1 MTPIRWGIIGAGD
14 IARRLSRCFPATPNN
29 VGYAIASRSEERAA
43 TFAREFGFPVAYGSY
58 EALVADPRVDAVY
71 IATPH
76 PQHLPHAQ
84 LALRAGKPTL
94 CEKPFT
100 VNADEARALIATARE
115 SGVLLMEAMWTR
127 FFPAY
132 QQALEWLAAGEIGAL
147 TYLSAEIGF
156 RSKASAE
163 SRLFD
168 PALAGGALLDVGVYP
183 VALALDCFGGPPVR
197 MNALAHLTASCGGE
211 VPARASY
218 GGEVPA
224 RASYGGE
231 VPARASYG
239 GEVPARASYGGE
251 VPARAAKCRHAPL
264 GETGV
269 DERVALQFGYAGG
282 AICSLRCSIRDE
294 MAGAAHLLGERGTIT
309 MTAPWWACQRV
320 TLRRDG
326 QDEVVRDFPAA
337 AEGYEYQLEEF
348 ARVLRP
354 RSAGTRLLR
363 EGAKE
368 SARMPLADSLA
379 IMETLDAIRAE
390 IGLRYPF
397 E

>member
-14 IARRLSRCFPATPNN
+14 IARRLSRCFPAAPHN
-29 VGYAIASRSEERAA
+29 VGYAIASRSAERAA
-43 TFAREFGFPVAYGSY
+43 AFAREFGFPVVHSSY
-58 EALVADPRVDAVY
+58 EALVADPNVDAVY
-71 IATPH
+71 VATTH
-76 PQHLPHAQ
+76 PQHLSHGQ
-84 LALRAGKPTL
+84 LALRAGKATL

-100 VNADEARALIATARE
+100 VNAGEARTLIATARE

-132 QQALEWLAAGEIGAL
+132 QQMLAWLRAGEIGAL

-156 RSKASAE
+156 RSRAGAE

-183 VALALDCFGGPPVR
+183 VALALDCFGGQPK
-197 MNALAHLTASCGGE
+197 NISALAHLTASCGGE

-224 RASYGGE
+224 RA
-231 VPARASYG
+231 
-239 GEVPARASYGGE
+239 
-251 VPARAAKCRHAPL
+251 AKCRHAHI
-264 GETGV
+264 GAAGV
-269 DERVALQFGYAGG
+269 DERVALNFGFAGG
-282 AICSLRCSIRDE
+282 AIASLRCSIRDE

-348 ARVLRP
+348 AR
-354 RSAGTRLLR
+354 LLR
-363 EGAKE
+363 EGERE

-379 IMETLDAIRAE
+379 IMETLDAVRAE

>member
-1 MTPIRWGIIGAGD
+1 MTPIRWGIIGAGG
-14 IARRLSRCFPATPNN
+14 IARRLSRCFPAAPNN
-29 VGYAIASRSEERAA
+29 VGYAISSRSAERAA
-43 TFAREFGFPVAYGSY
+43 AFAREFDFPVAYGSY
-58 EALVADPRVDAVY
+58 EELVADPHVDAVY

-76 PQHLPHAQ
+76 PQHLSHGQ
-84 LALRAGKPTL
+84 LALRAGKATL

-100 VNADEARALIATARE
+100 VNAGEARALIATARE

-127 FFPAY
+127 FFPEY
-132 QQALEWLAAGEIGAL
+132 QQMLAWLRAGEIGAL

-156 RSKASAE
+156 RSRAGAE

-183 VALALDCFGGPPVR
+183 VALAADCFGGPPRRIQV
-197 MNALAHLTASCGGE
+197 LAHLG
-211 VPARASY
+211 
-218 GGEVPA
+218 
-224 RASYGGE
+224 
-231 VPARASYG
+231 
-239 GEVPARASYGGE
+239 
-251 VPARAAKCRHAPL
+251 AA
-264 GETGV
+264 GV
-269 DERVALQFGYAGG
+269 DERLALQFGYAGG

-326 QDEVVRDFPAA
+326 QDEVVRDFPAV

-348 ARVLRP
+348 AR
-354 RSAGTRLLR
+354 LLR
-363 EGAKE
+363 EGERE
-368 SARMPLADSLA
+368 SARLTLAESLA
-379 IMETLDAIRAE
+379 IMETLDAVRAE
-390 IGLRYPF
+390 IGLRFPF

>member
-1 MTPIRWGIIGAGD
+1 MPSTSPRRIRSICRT
-14 IARRLSRCFPATPNN
+14 RR
-29 VGYAIASRSEERAA
+29 
-43 TFAREFGFPVAYGSY
+43 
-58 EALVADPRVDAVY
+58 
-71 IATPH
+71 
-76 PQHLPHAQ
+76 

-115 SGVLLMEAMWTR
+115 SGVFLMEAMWTR

-132 QQALEWLAAGEIGAL
+132 QQMLAWLRAGEIGAL

-156 RSKASAE
+156 RSRAGAG

-168 PALAGGALLDVGVYP
+168 PKLAGGALLDVGVYP
-183 VALALDCFGGPPVR
+183 GG
-197 MNALAHLTASCGGE
+197 AGGRLLRWATRADE
-211 VPARASY
+211 RARAFW
-218 GGEVPA
+218 
-224 RASYGGE
+224 
-231 VPARASYG
+231 
-239 GEVPARASYGGE
+239 
-251 VPARAAKCRHAPL
+251 

-309 MTAPWWACQRV
+309 MTAPWWACQRL

-326 QDEVVRDFPAA
+326 QDEVVRDFPAV

-348 ARVLRP
+348 ARLLRAGE
-354 RSAGTRLLR
+354 REERADDSAGGFAGDHGDAGR
-363 EGAKE
+363 GAGGDWAAV
-368 SARMPLADSLA
+368 SV
-379 IMETLDAIRAE
+379 
-390 IGLRYPF
+390 
-397 E
+397 

>member
-1 MTPIRWGIIGAGD
+1 MTPIRWGIIGAGG
-14 IARRLSRCFPATPNN
+14 IARRLSRCFPAAPNN

-43 TFAREFGFPVAYGSY
+43 AFAREFGFPVVHSSY
-58 EALVADPRVDAVY
+58 ETLVADPNVDAVY
-71 IATPH
+71 VATTH
-76 PQHLPHAQ
+76 PQHLSHGQ
-84 LALRAGKPTL
+84 LALRAGKATL

-100 VNADEARALIATARE
+100 VNAGEARALIATARE
-115 SGVLLMEAMWTR
+115 QGVLLMEAMWTR

-132 QQALEWLAAGEIGAL
+132 QQMLAWLRAGEIGAL

-156 RSKASAE
+156 RSSAGAG

-168 PALAGGALLDVGVYP
+168 PNLAGGVLLDVGVYP
-183 VALALDCFGGPPVR
+183 VALAADCFGGPPER
-197 MNALAHLTASCGGE
+197 MRALAHF
-211 VPARASY
+211 
-218 GGEVPA
+218 
-224 RASYGGE
+224 
-231 VPARASYG
+231 
-239 GEVPARASYGGE
+239 
-251 VPARAAKCRHAPL
+251 

-269 DERVALQFGYAGG
+269 DERLALQFGYAGG

-326 QDEVVRDFPAA
+326 QDEVVRDFPAV

-348 ARVLRP
+348 AR
-354 RSAGTRLLR
+354 LLR
-363 EGAKE
+363 EGERE
-368 SARMPLADSLA
+368 SARMPLADSLL
-379 IMETLDAIRAE
+379 IMETLDAVRAE
-390 IGLRYPF
+390 IGLRFPF

>member
-1 MTPIRWGIIGAGD
+1 MTPIRWGIIGAGG
-14 IARRLSRCFPATPNN
+14 IARRLSRCFPAAAHN
-29 VGYAIASRSEERAA
+29 VGYAIASRSGERAA
-43 TFAREFGFPVAYGSY
+43 AFAREFDFPVSYGSY
-58 EALVADPRVDAVY
+58 EELVADPNVDAVY
-71 IATPH
+71 VATTH
-76 PQHLPHAQ
+76 PQHLSHAQ

-115 SGVLLMEAMWTR
+115 QGVLLMEAMWTR

-132 QQALEWLAAGEIGAL
+132 QQMLAWLRAGEIGAL

-156 RSKASAE
+156 RSRASAE

-183 VALALDCFGGPPVR
+183 VALALDCFGGKPER
-197 MNALAHLTASCGGE
+197 IGALAHLG
-211 VPARASY
+211 
-218 GGEVPA
+218 
-224 RASYGGE
+224 
-231 VPARASYG
+231 
-239 GEVPARASYGGE
+239 
-251 VPARAAKCRHAPL
+251 AA
-264 GETGV
+264 GV
-269 DERVALQFGYAGG
+269 DERLALQFGYAGG
-282 AICSLRCSIRDE
+282 ARLTAAKCPHALASLRCSIRDE

-320 TLRRDG
+320 TLQRDG
-326 QDEVVRDFPAA
+326 QDEVVRDFPAV

-348 ARVLRP
+348 AR
-354 RSAGTRLLR
+354 LLR
-363 EGAKE
+363 AGERE
-368 SARMPLADSLA
+368 NARMTLADSLA
-379 IMETLDAIRAE
+379 IMETLDAVRVE

>member
-14 IARRLSRCFPATPNN
+14 IARRLSACFSAAPHN

-156 RSKASAE
+156 RSRASAE

-183 VALALDCFGGPPVR
+183 VALAADCFGGPPVR
-197 MNALAHLTASCGGE
+197 MNALAHLTASC
-211 VPARASY
+211 
-218 GGEVPA
+218 
-224 RASYGGE
+224 GGE

-326 QDEVVRDFPAA
+326 QDEVVRDFPAV

-368 SARMPLADSLA
+368 SARMPLAESLA
-379 IMETLDAIRAE
+379 IMETLDAVRAE
-390 IGLRYPF
+390 IGLRFPF